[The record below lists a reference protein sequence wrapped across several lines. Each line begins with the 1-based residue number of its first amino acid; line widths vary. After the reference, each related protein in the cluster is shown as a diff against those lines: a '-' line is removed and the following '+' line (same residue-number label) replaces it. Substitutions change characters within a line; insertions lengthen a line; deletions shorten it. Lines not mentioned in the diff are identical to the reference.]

1 MDSYRAG
8 CGYGVVHVLASAVI
22 LEQAVTGAQIVSRYP
37 TGVVFWWRL
46 SVLLILAFV
55 IWNLISLPLLP
66 LYGELVVPAAQGLL
80 NLIGP
85 HGARF
90 AFSDVFP
97 TIAWQS
103 THQSQIFE
111 HALSFRLL
119 AYNLILYLTAL
130 TILPRASVRQK
141 VGLAISGLPY
151 LFLFHV
157 FDLTMWAESRLL
169 SEIAAQHYDWKQF
182 DLWFAFVKFYN
193 HFSILSLKQVAPLLL
208 LGLQWSLLQQVRP
221 GKDG

>member
-1 MDSYRAG
+1 M
-8 CGYGVVHVLASAVI
+8 
-22 LEQAVTGAQIVSRYP
+22 
-37 TGVVFWWRL
+37 FWWRL
-46 SVLLILAFV
+46 SVPLIIAFV

-66 LYGELVVPAAQGLL
+66 FYGELVVPAAQGLL

-97 TIAWQS
+97 AVTWQV
-103 THQSQIFE
+103 THQSLSFD

-130 TILPRASVRQK
+130 SVVPRVSMRQRL
-141 VGLAISGLPY
+141 GLSLSGLPY
-151 LFLFHV
+151 LFFFHV
-157 FDLTMWAESRLL
+157 FDLMMWAESRLL
-169 SEIAAQHYDWKQF
+169 TEIASQHYDLAQF

-193 HFSILSLKQVAPLLL
+193 HFSVLSLKQVAPLLL
-208 LGLQWSLLQQVRP
+208 LGLQWSLLQQVRSR
-221 GKDG
+221 KDG